1 MCMVDLEF
9 YGTSRPVRG
18 VYGIFCM
25 VYKAVRAFFKQK
37 NCKYQ
42 IACGFKV
49 LMTNLRIR

>member
-9 YGTSRPVRG
+9 YGKSRPVRG
-18 VYGIFCM
+18 VDG
-25 VYKAVRAFFKQK
+25 FFVWYIRQCERFLR